1 MWVSSGI
8 QSQKD
13 KETGKPGA
21 TNFKYYL
28 KDDPLLIEFNKDKDK
43 DKDNSLYAC
52 NNDSIGC
59 LCTVDNSEKLLHC
72 QENICPY
79 GMYYDPNGKNPISN
93 ESTGWCQ
100 DCENRPTN
108 NSVTTNVEE
117 NFTTIRGVKVG
128 SGEEL
133 LQSKGFNTKNPKK
146 PDKLKFILTDYSFP
160 GSAYITSEPS
170 GDVIKDLI
178 DDMINNFCKDN
189 NPNYKID
196 IYSLYVHTPISDK
209 NGKDEYKYFNN
220 PTWMKTNFID
230 KCNNAGIKPGI
241 TVYPDDSWNT
251 YGKSTVW
258 ENIGYYISNKL
269 GNKVEYLVY
278 DSEAAPSESG
288 LDTIRSDFKNQ
299 GVDTT
304 KMIILSSKGAG
315 YKANSSNPKNDIS
328 LGEVYWNV
336 GQSWP
341 CRGNTSQFNYYT
353 AACKELSSHNA
364 FKKNP
369 YDYLVY
375 LNNSFG
381 AVIGNNTGNSVLS
394 SLYKV
399 DPDSSRT
406 MPLFSTES
414 LFSGVNKPPYFQKS
428 SEQAGNTF
436 TGNTFTTCAAAA
448 YFSDPKNPSTPS
460 MNDKVC
466 GTFDGF
472 SYWSKEDF
480 FKFML
485 AYNHLYVQPQYTNSD
500 DTLYAGIYAP
510 AFIPNTWMKTGKFNN
525 TQYAADLTH
534 WPCSYPVNPDGT
546 THWDNKSFF
555 EKKNLSSDCLMSAIV
570 DCKKDGSPPS
580 QDDTKCQNILKW
592 NNLDN
597 ELYANCKD
605 NKGSFTCQFHKIK
618 KTN

>member
-1 MWVSSGI
+1 MWVFSEGASS
-8 QSQKD
+8 QFKPSD
-13 KETGKPGA
+13 PNEHSSATG
-21 TNFKYYL
+21 FKYYL
-28 KDDPLLIEFNKDKDK
+28 KGDQKLLNFNKGKGKD
-43 DKDNSLYAC
+43 DNLYSC
-52 NNDSIGC
+52 NDDSIGC
-59 LCTVDNSEKLLHC
+59 LCTVDNSEKLLYC
-72 QENICPY
+72 QENVCPY

-100 DCENRPTN
+100 DCENRPNN

-133 LQSKGFNTKNPKK
+133 LQSKGFNTDNPKK

-178 DDMINNFCKDN
+178 DDMINNFCKDD

-241 TVYPDDSWNT
+241 TVYPDDSWKI
-251 YGKSTVW
+251 YVKDGTVW
-258 ENIGYYISNKL
+258 QNIGYYITKIL
-269 GNKVEYLVY
+269 DNKVEYLVY
-278 DSEAAPSESG
+278 DSEAAPSGSD
-288 LDTIRSDFKNQ
+288 LDTIRSEFSSQ
-299 GVDTT
+299 GVDINN
-304 KMIILSSKGAG
+304 MVILSSKGAG
-315 YKANSSNPKNDIS
+315 YKAKSSNPKNDIS
-328 LGEVYWNV
+328 LGEVYWNI

-375 LNNSFG
+375 LNNSYG
-381 AVIGNNTGNSVLS
+381 AVIGNNTGNNILS

-399 DPDSSRT
+399 DPSSSRT

-414 LFSGVNKPPYFQKS
+414 LFSGVNKSPYFQS
-428 SEQAGNTF
+428 SAEQAGNS
-436 TGNTFTTCAAAA
+436 FTTCAAAA

-472 SYWSKEDF
+472 SYWSKEGF

-485 AYNHLYVQPQYTNSD
+485 AYNHLYVQSQYTNSD
-500 DTLYAGIYAP
+500 DILYAGIYAP

-525 TQYAADLTH
+525 PQYAADLKK
-534 WPCSYPVNPDGT
+534 WPCSYPINPDGT
-546 THWDNKSFF
+546 TDWDNQSFF
-555 EKKNLSSDCLMSAIV
+555 DKNKLSSDCLMSSIV

-580 QDDTKCQNILKW
+580 NDDTKCQNIVKW

-597 ELYANCKD
+597 ELYAYCRD
-605 NKGSFTCQFHKIK
+605 NKGDYTCQFHKIK